1 MAAFEDE
8 DANLK
13 DLREKFEDNNDI
25 SINEE
30 DLLHND
36 LDENC

>member
-13 DLREKFEDNNDI
+13 DLREKFEDNNNN
-25 SINEE
+25 SIREE